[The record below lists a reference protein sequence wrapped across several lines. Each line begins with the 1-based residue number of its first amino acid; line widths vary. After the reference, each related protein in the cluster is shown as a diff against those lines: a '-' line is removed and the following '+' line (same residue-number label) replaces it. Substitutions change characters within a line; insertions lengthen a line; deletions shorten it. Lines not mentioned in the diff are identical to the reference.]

1 MVENR
6 RVWRGDEV
14 THVFIC
20 VGVLCLGLLWDRD
33 LTVGAVVL
41 TVIIGSTVIGY
52 NHQLLDVSLETHRK
66 KEVKTDVKN
75 KNKQTRK

>member
-33 LTVGAVVL
+33 LTVGAVVF
-41 TVIIGSTVIGY
+41 TVVISCFRIGH
-52 NHQLLDVSLETHRK
+52 NQQLLDVTLQKDNKEMK
-66 KEVKTDVKN
+66 KD
-75 KNKQTRK
+75 